1 MDERNDNVESNEKT
15 TTSEVT
21 KHDDVESD
29 ERTTFVAFEVIAF
42 FCDFNV
48 VLFDF
53 DVISLIAFDFVAF
66 LSLSMFSFFFVAFN
80 AVVFPSI
87 SMQ

>member
-42 FCDFNV
+42 FA
-48 VLFDF
+48 
-53 DVISLIAFDFVAF
+53 IST
-66 LSLSMFSFFFVAFN
+66 SSF
-80 AVVFPSI
+80 SI
-87 SMQ
+87 ST